1 MSEPTKEVYE
11 AVAKLNQQ
19 RLLRAIAEGDSAL
32 IATSMKRLS
41 NALSQV
47 KQYQEEEN
55 GSE

>member
-32 IATSMKRLS
+32 IATSMTRLS

>member
-32 IATSMKRLS
+32 ITKSMMRLS

>member
-32 IATSMKRLS
+32 ITTSMMRLS

>member
-1 MSEPTKEVYE
+1 MSDTTKEVYE

-32 IATSMKRLS
+32 IATSMTRLS